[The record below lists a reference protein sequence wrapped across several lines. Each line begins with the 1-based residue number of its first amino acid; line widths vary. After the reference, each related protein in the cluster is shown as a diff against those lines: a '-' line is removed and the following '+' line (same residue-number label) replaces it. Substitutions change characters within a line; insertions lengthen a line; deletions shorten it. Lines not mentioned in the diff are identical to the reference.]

1 MEDQN
6 YENKGDKKRLTSEIQ
21 EVRGAHRA
29 ALNQQG
35 TDGDDRT
42 SQKGRAREELNRSYQ
57 EKEAQLQDALKRK
70 EDKVDELYGKLRALK
85 RYARQL
91 KYLGEDLSPIGQP
104 LADILTQQPPVSL
117 EEEGA
122 QEAMRDSRA
131 ESELGRLRKRN
142 A

>member
-1 MEDQN
+1 M
-6 YENKGDKKRLTSEIQ
+6 
-21 EVRGAHRA
+21 
-29 ALNQQG
+29 
-35 TDGDDRT
+35 
-42 SQKGRAREELNRSYQ
+42 NRSYQ

-131 ESELGRLRKRN
+131 GSELSRLRKRN
-142 A
+142 AQLEKNVQELADVQSVHRSRDQSSEVDNLRR

>member
-1 MEDQN
+1 M
-6 YENKGDKKRLTSEIQ
+6 
-21 EVRGAHRA
+21 
-29 ALNQQG
+29 
-35 TDGDDRT
+35 
-42 SQKGRAREELNRSYQ
+42 NRSYQ

-117 EEEGA
+117 EEEGT

-131 ESELGRLRKRN
+131 GSELSRLRKRN
-142 A
+142 AQLEKNVQELADVQSVHRSRDQSSEVDNLRR